1 MKAVPLTPPNDA
13 APDGVFVRRAA
24 ATPVP
29 TAALVV
35 RRSALRLMDTAPP
48 YVFRAARS
56 LDTVGRL
63 VVDVDARGANPLR
76 SSVETEELPHAATGM
91 LGGDDAPYPSSRM
104 PALCLGSAVRGLWFV
119 ICDADLVW
127 LISCLVVVVV
137 VVVFVS
143 PLLTPCLCVCMRAL
157 TTFLSASSAAAT
169 CEFEF
174 GDDDALAVFVF
185 VRDFSFAPAIRPSVD
200 LPCA

>member
-1 MKAVPLTPPNDA
+1 
-13 APDGVFVRRAA
+13 VRRAA

-137 VVVFVS
+137 VFVS

-185 VRDFSFAPAIRPSVD
+185 VRDFNFAPAIRPSVD